1 MVLLLILKSQ
11 TLDLY
16 ISQRMKS
23 FITACI
29 RISTKEEEEE
39 EDGVGRGWP
48 FHCA

>member
-39 EDGVGRGWP
+39 DGVGRGWP
-48 FHCA
+48 FRCA